1 MKLVYKPF
9 GTLAGVV
16 GGVIAAAIFKRIWQ
30 LVAHEAD
37 APDAKDRDRGWAE
50 VVGAAAIQG
59 AVFGGVKAAVDR
71 TGAIGFAR
79 VTGVWPGETQSA
91 KKR

>member
-9 GTLAGVV
+9 GTLV
-16 GGVIAAAIFKRIWQ
+16 GVIGGLLAAAIFRRIWQ
-30 LVAHEAD
+30 LVAHETK

-50 VVGAAAIQG
+50 VVSAAAIQG

-79 VTGVWPGETQSA
+79 VTGVWPGNTQPT
-91 KKR
+91 KKS